1 MAHKPGDQTIPAA
14 PDFSGKKGAKS
25 SARTDKYIKTE
36 TGWKRAVGEDMAGE
50 LFQKALTPSE
60 AAPVVSQ
67 GAWRERAFIPRGV
80 MARDAMLQALRDELA
95 KVLEVGGNP
104 ARLVEPLLEAWLPVL
119 RQGVEQAGG
128 DSLDAWLAPMLRT
141 KPLPR
146 PFPSALLDT
155 LGGAVEVM
163 RAATGLEPFTAAA
176 QGAIAAIE
184 QATENPRR
192 ISFKVLERELEG
204 KLEVHELLQ
213 IRFATVAQIRDR
225 LEELGGTMD
234 SIRDQLKSMPGAK
247 PDGMY
252 SNFARLKAEAR
263 LLTAELKRR
272 GA

>member
-119 RQGVEQAGG
+119 PLGVEQAGG
-128 DSLDAWLAPMLRT
+128 DSLDAWLAPLRALDPDGDPIAELT
-141 KPLPR
+141 TYISAKLRMAREAPQASRLFANEILHGAPAIGGFLGGTLKRLVDEKAAVIRSWAKRGLIAPLDPHQLI
-146 PFPSALLDT
+146 FAIWATTQHYADFDAQVAAV
-155 LGGAVEVM
+155 LGGAPDWTEVE
-163 RAATGLEPFTAAA
+163 RSLLALLIGGLK
-176 QGAIAAIE
+176 
-184 QATENPRR
+184 PR
-192 ISFKVLERELEG
+192 
-204 KLEVHELLQ
+204 
-213 IRFATVAQIRDR
+213 
-225 LEELGGTMD
+225 
-234 SIRDQLKSMPGAK
+234 
-247 PDGMY
+247 
-252 SNFARLKAEAR
+252 
-263 LLTAELKRR
+263 
-272 GA
+272 